1 MLKVIL
7 KLDYPLL
14 KYEGGKGQI
23 AALSPRKKLP
33 SKHPALLGLSIP

>member
-7 KLDYPLL
+7 KLDYLLL

-23 AALSPRKKLP
+23 AALPPEKNYP
-33 SKHPALLGLSIP
+33 QNTQPY